1 MTHLIFKLFEIQQEP
16 RDRAIEPRFRTK
28 KGKMD
33 WEHLW
38 KIYSK
43 SEAKATKFFVVRSV
57 ERINAGRSV
66 EWSRELFRVGRSGGR
81 ENYFGSVGR

>member
-1 MTHLIFKLFEIQQEP
+1 MRMTHLIFKLFEIQQEP

-43 SEAKATKFFVVRSV
+43 SEVKAT
-57 ERINAGRSV
+57 
-66 EWSRELFRVGRSGGR
+66 
-81 ENYFGSVGR
+81 